1 MFSALIQK
9 IKSRTSSEWNEY
21 LRTRVSELREV
32 MRTQGEVAAV
42 VAFFVGISFI
52 LLFKLWLIVIAVAII
67 SYALVLLIADSV

>member
-9 IKSRTSSEWNEY
+9 IKSRTSSEWNDY
-21 LRTRVSELREV
+21 MRSKVLELREL
-32 MRTQGEVAAV
+32 MRAQGEVAAL

-52 LLFKLWLIVIAVAII
+52 LLFKLWLIVIAVAIV